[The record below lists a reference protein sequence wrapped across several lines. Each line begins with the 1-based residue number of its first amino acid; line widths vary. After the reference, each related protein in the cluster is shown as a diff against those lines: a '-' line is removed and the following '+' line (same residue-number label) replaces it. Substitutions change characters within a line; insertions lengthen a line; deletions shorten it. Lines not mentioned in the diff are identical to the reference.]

1 MNKIF
6 EFVKNNVT
14 SIILVFILYCYIKR
28 TKETMVCD
36 LKRPKYNYFFKES
49 KHLIEKYKLGKE
61 IFMIKS
67 IFDISKKSIY
77 KLDGKTILEFIK
89 LNDFMDKKDNII
101 SLVNELLNSNRIWND
116 TKDYKIDENTKI
128 SELRHIW
135 LMDKLLTDLQC
146 GFDSKKILMKI
157 KKVLD
162 EKPLKMCDKNE
173 LLKYCSYLS
182 SKPKVGK
189 LNKDKLEEEYI
200 YLINDEM
207 KPEMEEGT
215 PLNNFKLE
223 SLEKYSKRSC

>member
-1 MNKIF
+1 M
-6 EFVKNNVT
+6 
-14 SIILVFILYCYIKR
+14 
-28 TKETMVCD
+28 
-36 LKRPKYNYFFKES
+36 
-49 KHLIEKYKLGKE
+49 G
-61 IFMIKS
+61 
-67 IFDISKKSIY
+67 
-77 KLDGKTILEFIK
+77 
-89 LNDFMDKKDNII
+89 NDFMDNKDNII

-135 LMDKLLTDLQC
+135 LMDKLLTDLRC

-162 EKPLKMCDKNE
+162 EKPLKMCDKDE
-173 LLKYCSYLS
+173 
-182 SKPKVGK
+182 
-189 LNKDKLEEEYI
+189 LEEEYI

-223 SLEKYSKRSC
+223 SIEKNVKDFGEGYYDKELNDILIKLLDDFQEKYLRKLNNTDRKD